1 MKRLLI
7 LLILSGLA
15 YGGYL
20 YYRQAQLASA
30 RTPTPLESQG
40 QLVITQASD
49 NLGNVAAVLGA
60 QIQTVFD
67 GGREALSEA
76 TGGQSDPVI
85 NKALTNIQNEVKDLP
100 KETVEKVKY
109 EFCKGIVSDYEETN
123 ND

>member
-7 LLILSGLA
+7 LLILAGLA

-20 YYRQAQLASA
+20 YYRQSQHASTQA
-30 RTPTPLESQG
+30 PAPLESRG
-40 QLVITQASD
+40 QVVITEASD
-49 NLGNVAAVLGA
+49 NLGNIAAVLGA

-67 GGREALSEA
+67 GGREALSDA

-85 NKALTNIQNEVKDLP
+85 NKALTNMQNEVKDLP
-100 KETVEKVKY
+100 KETVAKVKY
-109 EFCKGIVSDYEETN
+109 EFCKGIVSEYEETK